1 MVKLKLR
8 EAMKN
13 AKNYFFG
20 AVLWIWS
27 SIDDAIQHCNVIYS
41 WRIVNH
47 HGELQ
52 PSMKEDMIMSG
63 ALSTQVPNCMLP
75 LPISVKESFSRA
87 NHGWVEKLFL
97 SSSVRRHFS
106 VGCPS
111 LRCKN
116 PHIIHS
122 WQEDAFMWFHIR
134 YGSRKCKG
142 WRHVALVGRRWV
154 QKVQSAVPLI
164 TLKQVWFVPVLG
176 F

>member
-1 MVKLKLR
+1 MKLKLR

-20 AVLWIWS
+20 ALLWIRS

-75 LPISVKESFSRA
+75 LQYLSK
-87 NHGWVEKLFL
+87 NLFL
-97 SSSVRRHFS
+97 E
-106 VGCPS
+106 
-111 LRCKN
+111 
-116 PHIIHS
+116 
-122 WQEDAFMWFHIR
+122 QTTD
-134 YGSRKCKG
+134 GSRSCFFLPLCAATFLLDVL
-142 WRHVALVGRRWV
+142 H
-154 QKVQSAVPLI
+154 SAARTHI
-164 TLKQVWFVPVLG
+164 SYTLGKKTPSCGSISDMVLG
-176 F
+176 SAKGDAMWP